1 MTDEEIERIHEEAQ
15 EAAIHHYPGRLTFN
29 PYPINSEAYDIWEYA
44 FRNAYAQE
52 NGK

>member
-1 MTDEEIERIHEEAQ
+1 MTEEEIERVREEAQ
-15 EAAIHHYPGRLTFN
+15 EAALHHHPRKTTWN
-29 PYPINSEAYDIWEYA
+29 PYEPGTEAHDIWDYA